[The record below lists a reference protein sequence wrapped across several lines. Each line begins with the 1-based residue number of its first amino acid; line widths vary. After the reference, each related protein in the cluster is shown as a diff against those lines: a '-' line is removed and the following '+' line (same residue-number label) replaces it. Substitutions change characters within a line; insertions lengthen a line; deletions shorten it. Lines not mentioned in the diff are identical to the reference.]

1 VSARDEVDPVRVLR
15 AAVETAIGPLL
26 GQVPGR
32 DADQAAIAAM
42 QVVEGLIIT
51 LAPVSGALVVLVEG
65 DPGGPLAVVLG
76 HLGCAVEAAATGQV
90 DAARRYWVTARTML
104 FQVPGALVDNGD
116 TDDKGRW
123 RF

>member
-1 VSARDEVDPVRVLR
+1 MSARNELNPVRVLR

-26 GQVPGR
+26 GHVPGR
-32 DADQAAIAAM
+32 DADQVAIVAM
-42 QVVEGLIIT
+42 EVVDALITT

-65 DPGGPLAVVLG
+65 DPGGPLAVVLW

-90 DAARRYWVTARTML
+90 DAARGHWVTAHTML
-104 FQVPGALVDNGD
+104 FQVPGVLVDNGD
-116 TDDKGRW
+116 ADDKGRW

>member
-1 VSARDEVDPVRVLR
+1 VSARDELDPVRILR

-26 GQVPGR
+26 GHVPGR

-42 QVVEGLIIT
+42 QVVEGLIT
-51 LAPVSGALVVLVEG
+51 ALAPVSGALVMLVEG
-65 DPGGPLAVVLG
+65 DPGGPLAVVLAQ
-76 HLGCAVEAAATGQV
+76 LGCAVEAAATGQV